1 MTSAYSFFVAL
12 SVILVTL
19 TLRFDLNIFGWKREM
34 MAGYGFLI

>member
-19 TLRFDLNIFGWKREM
+19 TLRFDLNIFGWEREM
-34 MAGYGFLI
+34 LGVMGF